1 MEKIITLTESELR
14 DFIKESVSNI
24 LKEANWFRSDD
35 EAQKPKKLVDML
47 LCPHAVTMATN
58 ENGNEIV
65 TSAYYKPQDL
75 QKLYSNQDG
84 LARFERI
91 VLKLGMWGRG
101 MRANYHGYDK
111 NWGNV
116 WYKNGDFYVNGLN
129 GATVHAGNDKDFKR
143 ICTPEYLS
151 EPTTASTHML

>member
-1 MEKIITLTESELR
+1 MKRTITLTESELQTLV
-14 DFIKESVSNI
+14 KESVCNI
-24 LKEANWFRSDD
+24 LNEWGISKNDTPEVKRLS
-35 EAQKPKKLVDML
+35 DML
-47 LCPHAVTMATN
+47 LCPHAVQMQDN
-58 ENGNEIV
+58 NGNEIV
-65 TSAYYKPQDL
+65 VSAYYKPQDL

-91 VLKLGMWGRG
+91 VLKQAMWGRA

-111 NWGNV
+111 DWGIV
-116 WYKNGDFYVNGLN
+116 WYKNGDFYVNGPN
-129 GATVHAGNDKDFKR
+129 GKTVTASNGDFKR